1 MDSESSYWQR
11 NARRRRTRRQML
23 CGFIAVAAGS
33 SALALA
39 CGARNNPTTSSSNTA
54 TAAAGGPA
62 PFSGPPAKIV
72 LSVGAVDPSYL
83 VPYVARAAGIFAK
96 NGLDATLQVIPGPQ
110 AVAALLA
117 GQLQFAHAGGG
128 EVLAANVAGGE
139 LTVIAAPAPVFA
151 GYVYSVPT
159 VKTAADAKG
168 KKAAITS
175 PGGTFDIVL
184 HASFQKM
191 GLDPEKDITFIATGS
206 IPNAFTALVN
216 GSVQI
221 AAQPVGPN
229 SLKLESQGFFKLY
242 DPADI
247 PLDAAGV
254 TVGKT
259 WLAANHA
266 VAQRYVDSMV
276 QASVKIKQDRAG
288 TLDVMRKDLEM
299 TDDQVLSTVY
309 DYYKQDRVTPT
320 LPFPKADLF
329 PAQLAVIAQKTE
341 AAKNFDVTKMLDQ
354 SFVQSAADR
363 HLDKG

>member
-1 MDSESSYWQR
+1 MEPESSFWR
-11 NARRRRTRRQML
+11 LNDRRRRSRRQL
-23 CGFIAVAAGS
+23 LGAVIAVAAGS

-39 CGARNNPTTSSSNTA
+39 CGARNNPTTSSSNPATA
-54 TAAAGGPA
+54 TAGGPA
-62 PFSGPPAKIV
+62 PFTGPPTKIT

-83 VPYVARAAGIFAK
+83 VPYVARAAGIFQK
-96 NGLDATLQVIPGPQ
+96 NGLDTTLQVIPGPQ

-117 GQLQFAHAGGG
+117 GQIQFAHAGGG

-151 GYVYSVPT
+151 GYVYSIPS

-191 GLDPEKDITFIATGS
+191 GLDPDKDITFIATGS

-216 GSVQI
+216 GAVQI
-221 AAQPVGPN
+221 AALPVSAN
-229 SLKLESQGFFKLY
+229 SLKVESLGFFKLY
-242 DPADI
+242 DPADV

-254 TVGKT
+254 TVQKS
-259 WLAANHA
+259 WLAANRA

-276 QASVKIKQDRAG
+276 QAAVKLKQDRAG
-288 TLDVMRKDLEM
+288 TLDVMRKDLEI

-329 PAQLAVIAQKTE
+329 PAQLAVIAQKTD

-354 SFVQSAADR
+354 SLVQSAADR